1 MEKLLLSLLLI
12 VTLSFGAT
20 LKDADI
26 AVKKKDYATAI
37 KISEPLANKG
47 DFEAQGFIAMLYS
60 SLPGDKNIEKAIYWL
75 EIVTERVENNGIKD
89 NDLGYPL
96 FKMLLASLYT
106 KGEYKNYT
114 KALEHY
120 EDICKSKFKVGCEEY
135 QKLKEEI
142 IKSKREL
149 AKRGDVKVQ
158 YELAFMYYKG
168 QEVEKNIK
176 ESIYWFEQAANQG
189 DIDAQYNL
197 GLIYHNGEVV
207 TQDYY
212 KAYVWYG
219 KACKKGL
226 HKACNKVGV
235 VDFESS
241 MKLAKQGDSEAQ
253 CKVGSYYSDGSLME
267 QDLRTALY
275 WFKKSCDNGYA
286 EGCEEYKAWSSK

>member
-1 MEKLLLSLLLI
+1 MKKLIFSLGMI
-12 VTLSFGAT
+12 VTLTFGAT
-20 LKDADI
+20 VEDARI
-26 AVKKKDYATAI
+26 AMKKKDYATAI
-37 KISEPLANKG
+37 KILEPLANEG
-47 DFEAQGFIAMLYS
+47 DYEAVMGLGTYYMLLDEVTNPKKAIYW
-60 SLPGDKNIEKAIYWL
+60 IEKAIEPL
-75 EIVTERVENNGIKD
+75 QNNELVINNEYYVFMKFK
-89 NDLGYPL
+89 LGN
-96 FKMLLASLYT
+96 LYS
-106 KGEYKNYT
+106 KGEHKNYT
-114 KALEHY
+114 KALENF
-120 EDICKSKFKVGCEEY
+120 EKTCKSNFKLGCSEY

-149 AKRGDVKVQ
+149 AKKGDVKVQ

-212 KAYVWYG
+212 KAYDWYG

-286 EGCEEYKAWSSK
+286 EGCEKYKAWSSN